1 MSLLPILKGEIQARP
16 VAHGIGIHGSFP
28 YGYAP
33 MQETRGFFEGALFPD
48 DETQTILSRQAQATH
63 EKLGEPRRFRGFCC
77 SRDTNHVCDKEGQ
90 NCHTPYRCP
99 SNSTSVTLGM

>member
-33 MQETRGFFEGALFPD
+33 MQETRGFFERHYFLTNKLNDHSIENYQDRLGTSLGLNKVGGVFVMGFYLLF
-48 DETQTILSRQAQATH
+48 Q
-63 EKLGEPRRFRGFCC
+63 GYEPRVR
-77 SRDTNHVCDKEGQ
+77 
-90 NCHTPYRCP
+90 
-99 SNSTSVTLGM
+99 